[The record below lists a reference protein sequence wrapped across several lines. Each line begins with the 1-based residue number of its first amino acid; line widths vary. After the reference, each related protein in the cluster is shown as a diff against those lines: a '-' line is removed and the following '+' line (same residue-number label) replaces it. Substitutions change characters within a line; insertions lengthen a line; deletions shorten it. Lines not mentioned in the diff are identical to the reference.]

1 MKTTHKIVRI
11 FALVFLCALM
21 TAPAFAQSKKDVVS
35 SMRDRHPALMAAK
48 NKAQLGEAWAGLVGL
63 VAANAP
69 AAVQKLVDA
78 ENHDRKQLFRIIAGE
93 TSASVQ
99 EVARQNRIRM
109 YRLAKDDHFVQD
121 ANRNWVKKKDLAQ

>member
-1 MKTTHKIVRI
+1 MKTTHKMVRI

-21 TAPAFAQSKKDVVS
+21 TASAFAQSKQEVAA
-35 SMRDRHPALMAAK
+35 SMRDRHPALMEAK
-48 NKAQLGEAWAGLVGL
+48 NKGQVGEAWTGLVGL
-63 VAANAP
+63 VSANAP

-109 YRLAKDDHFVQD
+109 YRLAKDHHFVQD
-121 ANRNWVKKKDLAQ
+121 ANRNWVKKKALDQ